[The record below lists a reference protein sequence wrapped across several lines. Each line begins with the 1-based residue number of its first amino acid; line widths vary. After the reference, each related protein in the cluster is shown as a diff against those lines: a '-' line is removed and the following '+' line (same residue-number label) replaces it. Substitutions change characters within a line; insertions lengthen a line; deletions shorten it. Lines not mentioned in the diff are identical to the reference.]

1 MSQRRSN
8 DWTAQAYSAGRLHP
22 ISVIIGADFS
32 AVSDNVRFWG
42 QSGHDATLM
51 RCLLLTQSGHSAGKP
66 STPQWATSGKLV

>member
-42 QSGHDATLM
+42 
-51 RCLLLTQSGHSAGKP
+51 
-66 STPQWATSGKLV
+66 